1 MLRDM
6 ENSSALRLAAAS
18 LFLSDLFQRSFASS
32 DHFGARAL
40 ATRDAI
46 CTVHLLQCRFVSL
59 LLLTLAF
66 AIVLILV
73 FTTAWYPEQ

>member
-6 ENSSALRLAAAS
+6 ENSSALRLAAVS
-18 LFLSDLFQRSFASS
+18 LFLSDLFQHSFALS

-59 LLLTLAF
+59 RLLALAF
-66 AIVLILV
+66 AIVLVLV
-73 FTTAWYPEQ
+73 FVFAAAWYP